1 MTPLRTIDAVAVP
14 LDESN
19 VDTDQLAPGRFLM
32 RKVGPEV
39 LLYDRR
45 FDAEGKPRTGFAL
58 NDPAYAGAQILVARR
73 NFGIGSSREAA
84 AVALLAAGLRCV
96 IATSF
101 GDIFY
106 GNCLQNGVLPITLD
120 ETKTATLLDALH
132 ARPGMHL
139 IVDLPAQTVTG
150 AGLGPFNFI
159 ISAARKQCLL
169 EGLDDSAFT
178 ERYRDAIAAF
188 EADYYRSYPWLA

>member
-1 MTPLRTIDAVAVP
+1 MTPLSRIDAVAVP
-14 LDESN
+14 LDEPN

-39 LLYDRR
+39 LLHDRR
-45 FDAEGKPRTGFAL
+45 FDAQGRPRTGFVL
-58 NDPAYAGAQILVARR
+58 NDPAYAGAKILVARR

-84 AVALLAAGLRCV
+84 AVALLAAGIRSV

-106 GNCLQNGVLPITLD
+106 GNCLQNGVLPVVLD
-120 ETKTATLLDALH
+120 ETKVGVLLDALR

-139 IVDLPAQTVTG
+139 VVDLPAQTVAAEG
-150 AGLGPFNFI
+150 IGPFAFS
-159 ISAARKQCLL
+159 ISSARKRCLL
-169 EGLDDSAFT
+169 EGLDDSALT
-178 ERYRDAIAAF
+178 ERYRDAISAF
-188 EADYYRSYPWLA
+188 EADYRRTFPWLV